1 MAGEKLAQLIKNSRP
16 KESELADLVYGHVIS
31 TSPLIIRVENRFE
44 IGSNFIELSRMV
56 KELVISITIEG
67 KTGSAT
73 VFRNLQSGDKVR
85 MLRVQNSQKFY
96 VLERV

>member
-16 KESELADLVYGHVIS
+16 KESELSDLVYGQVIS

-44 IGSNFIELSRMV
+44 ISSSFIELSRMV
-56 KELVISITIEG
+56 KELIISITIDG
-67 KTGSAT
+67 KTGNAT
-73 VFRNLQSGDKVR
+73 IFRNLQPGDKVR
-85 MLRVQNSQKFY
+85 MLRAQNSQKFY